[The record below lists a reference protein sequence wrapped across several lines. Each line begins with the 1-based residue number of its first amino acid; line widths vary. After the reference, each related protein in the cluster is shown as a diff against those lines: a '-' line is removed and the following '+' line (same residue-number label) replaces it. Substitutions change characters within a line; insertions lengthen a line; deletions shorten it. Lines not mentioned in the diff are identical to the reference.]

1 MAYNT
6 YNGFEMIYSLIAAE
20 SILLKLITV
29 LNMKMYQNEI
39 ENDPDNLDIDF
50 ASDVETIARMLVTER
65 MKSKDDLIDLVRWL
79 IIDKATIINNDL
91 EGI

>member
-1 MAYNT
+1 
-6 YNGFEMIYSLIAAE
+6 
-20 SILLKLITV
+20 
-29 LNMKMYQNEI
+29 MKMYQNEI